1 LQVLFDYAVVVLITI
16 GVIVLQGQP
25 RQAMP
30 QGVSM
35 ATWLFLISSASGI
48 YQQPGPQQSWVQVWI
63 RTGLAVLLGLP
74 LAVMV
79 LSVAPSI
86 ADSALISFAATAGVA
101 AVISYRIYL
110 SHRAAQ
116 PVQSRVLVVGTGA
129 SAELVGRTL
138 KNNRHASVVGYCASP
153 NEAAQVP
160 PPHLL
165 TPGGSLAAT
174 AAALGVTD
182 IVVAVSDRRGGSMPM
197 RELLDCRIRGVK
209 VYDTTTFFERALG
222 QIRVDFVNAGWLIFG
237 DGFRQGAVRTA
248 LKRASDV
255 LGSLVLLAVFAPVI
269 LVTMCLIR
277 LESSG
282 PVLFRQQRVGRNG
295 RLFDVLKFRSMRTDA
310 EADGQPRWATEQDD
324 RITRVGRVIRLL
336 RIDELPQL
344 FNVLAGDMSL
354 IGPRPER
361 PYFVDQ
367 LVAQL
372 PYYAIRHSVKPGV
385 TGWAQVR
392 YHYGSTVEDAK
403 EKLQYDLY
411 YVKNHNLWL
420 DCQIILETVTVV
432 LTGKGAR

>member
-1 LQVLFDYAVVVLITI
+1 
-16 GVIVLQGQP
+16 
-25 RQAMP
+25 
-30 QGVSM
+30 
-35 ATWLFLISSASGI
+35 
-48 YQQPGPQQSWVQVWI
+48 
-63 RTGLAVLLGLP
+63 
-74 LAVMV
+74 
-79 LSVAPSI
+79 
-86 ADSALISFAATAGVA
+86 
-101 AVISYRIYL
+101 
-110 SHRAAQ
+110 
-116 PVQSRVLVVGTGA
+116 
-129 SAELVGRTL
+129 
-138 KNNRHASVVGYCASP
+138 
-153 NEAAQVP
+153 
-160 PPHLL
+160 
-165 TPGGSLAAT
+165 
-174 AAALGVTD
+174 
-182 IVVAVSDRRGGSMPM
+182 
-197 RELLDCRIRGVK
+197 
-209 VYDTTTFFERALG
+209 
-222 QIRVDFVNAGWLIFG
+222 VDFVNAGWLIFG

-372 PYYAIRHSVKPGV
+372 PYYALRHSVKPGV